1 MPALA
6 AVPGLAAVAAVTPD
20 NTPHGY
26 NLTFA
31 VPIVVFAVVAVAL
44 YLLFSRPHRRIP
56 ARRGVL
62 PAGRLA
68 APDPGT
74 ARAAA
79 VAGGLAVAAGGGA
92 AESHLEPHGHVYAT
106 PVGAEPVGAE
116 PVGAEPVGAEPEGA
130 EPEGA
135 EPAGAPL
142 EGAEPTA
149 GAGEGTGAE
158 DAADEAG
165 DTGAAGEAG
174 DAGGAAAAHD
184 AEAGPPDGGGPA
196 TAGPADQA
204 EDGQ

>member
-1 MPALA
+1 M
-6 AVPGLAAVAAVTPD
+6 PGLAAVAAVTPD

-31 VPIVVFAVVAVAL
+31 VPLVLFAVVAVAL

-68 APDPGT
+68 APDADA

-92 AESHLEPHGHVYAT
+92 AESHLEPAGHVYAT
-106 PVGAEPVGAE
+106 PDAAD
-116 PVGAEPVGAEPEGA
+116 
-130 EPEGA
+130 
-135 EPAGAPL
+135 AP
-142 EGAEPTA
+142 
-149 GAGEGTGAE
+149 GAGDDGADQGGADE
-158 DAADEAG
+158 AGPGEAAADEARGEGGG
-165 DTGAAGEAG
+165 DV
-174 DAGGAAAAHD
+174 
-184 AEAGPPDGGGPA
+184 EAGPPDGGGPA
-196 TAGPADQA
+196 PANHP

>member
-1 MPALA
+1 M
-6 AVPGLAAVAAVTPD
+6 PGLAAVAAVTPD

-31 VPIVVFAVVAVAL
+31 VPLVLFAVVAVAL

-68 APDPGT
+68 APDADA

-92 AESHLEPHGHVYAT
+92 AESHLEPAGHVYAT
-106 PVGAEPVGAE
+106 PDAADAGGAG
-116 PVGAEPVGAEPEGA
+116 
-130 EPEGA
+130 
-135 EPAGAPL
+135 
-142 EGAEPTA
+142 
-149 GAGEGTGAE
+149 GAGEGE
-158 DAADEAG
+158 ADEAG
-165 DTGAAGEAG
+165 GDEARADEARADEAG
-174 DAGGAAAAHD
+174 AGQAGRDADAGRSP
-184 AEAGPPDGGGPA
+184 EARAPDGSGPA
-196 TAGPADQA
+196 PADQA

>member
-116 PVGAEPVGAEPEGA
+116 PVGAEPA
-130 EPEGA
+130 GA

-196 TAGPADQA
+196 PGGTAGPADQA